1 MKRLMTALLPAVSL
15 VFAAYSGTFRDDFS
29 DGDLDG
35 WHIFM
40 APEPFVPN
48 LVRLE
53 DGYLVMDTRVGK
65 KNDNPA
71 ILEILFLELE
81 RGNAENWDSYTLTCR
96 VRIAEV
102 SQGYNPVFNISVRS
116 REGHFDVSTGQRML
130 ILPTRDLVGVVT
142 FPPDAKIAPKGVDGV
157 IHRENFEKAIKLQ
170 RWYQIKIAA
179 EESNFEFHF
188 NGNRVS
194 KYKDKTAGPGTVNFL
209 ADAGILVHLDDVVI
223 TGPDI
228 PNTGAHSVNPEAHLT
243 TTWGGIKSSSR
254 R

>member
-1 MKRLMTALLPAVSL
+1 MKRLMTALLLAVSL

-35 WHIFM
+35 WHIFG

-65 KNDNPA
+65 NDNPA
-71 ILEILFLELE
+71 ILITLFLELG
-81 RGNAENWDSYTLTCR
+81 RDNAENWNFYTLKCR

-102 SQGYNPVFNISVRS
+102 SQGYNPTFVVSVRS
-116 REGHFDVSTGQRML
+116 GEGHFDVSTGQRMFV
-130 ILPTRDLVGVVT
+130 LPTRDLVSVVT
-142 FPPDAKIAPKGVDGV
+142 FPPDAKIPPKGVDGV

-194 KYKDKTAGPGTVNFL
+194 KYKDKTAGPGTVGFQ